1 MTKKI
6 TKILL
11 LCIISVATF
20 ATLYHVAPVKAAAQ
34 IIIIHHRGFF
44 SPFPVGSYG
53 VFSVVGEVKNVGDT
67 PANKVNIT
75 ITYYKPGT
83 PPLFLGTEVTSTYI
97 DCVLPGTT
105 APFRAAYSG
114 SNVSPDIIYTVSGP
128 TWNNFPQGKPFWLQ
142 ILNSTFYEKDTPL
155 TTYTTGT
162 VKNIDTTPTA
172 NATNTRLTVIYHNK
186 TDGSIFWA
194 SSTPLTASTLA
205 SGEKVSFRLSSYPAT
220 IPQEKCNV
228 TIVAESAEYLSQ
240 PFVNPIRD
248 TIMPQIKDV
257 VWLPNSPT
265 SSEIV
270 GINVTITKPDYAS
283 KIDKY
288 KVKLHFRALG
298 GTLRTKN
305 MTQYEDLYR
314 STIDMFSPGQVV
326 EFYINATD
334 DAGNTRIST
343 LYHYTVQGQPSSG
356 VPVEYLLVA
365 LIAIILIVV
374 VYKYRK
380 RLF

>member
-1 MTKKI
+1 M
-6 TKILL
+6 
-11 LCIISVATF
+11 ATF

-34 IIIIHHRGFF
+34 IELLPHHRGFF

-67 PANKVNIT
+67 PANKVNVT
-75 ITYYKPGT
+75 ITFYKPGL
-83 PPLFLGTEVTSTYI
+83 PPILAGSEVVSTYI
-97 DCVLPGTT
+97 DCILPNMT
-105 APFRAAYSG
+105 APFRAAYSK
-114 SNVSPDIIYTVSGP
+114 SDVSQDMTYSIDPSLIKWRND
-128 TWNNFPQGKPFWLQ
+128 FPQGKPFKLQ

-162 VKNIDTTPTA
+162 IKNNDTTPTA
-172 NATNTRLTVIYHNK
+172 NATNTIVTIIYHNK

-194 SSTPLTASTLA
+194 STTILTQSTLA
-205 SGEKVSFRLSSYPAT
+205 SGENTSFKLSSYPAT

-257 VWLPNSPT
+257 IWLPNPPT

-314 STIDMFSPGQVV
+314 STIGMFGPGQIV

-334 DAGNTRIST
+334 EAGNTRIST
-343 LYHYTVQGQPSSG
+343 LYHYTVQGQSSSG